1 MYEKFTA
8 RARKVMD
15 LANTEVVR
23 RGEDMV
29 FLHHVFIG
37 LIKEGSGIAANALR
51 DVGLT
56 LEVVEGGLSPLN
68 KGVVVGGDSG
78 DQQKKLPLNDFVTVA
93 IARTTDVAR
102 SMGHQYIGTEHMLLG
117 LMSVVSERDN
127 TILFNVMGDVKPSEV
142 TAAVHKYLDRL
153 SGPKQVMEAEGRTED
168 GLRWPEFKYE
178 PGQTV
183 EIKSGSRPAVVLAQ
197 IAERHG
203 VAILTAYQVAWMT
216 DDGQRDVGTLSEVE
230 LR

>member
-15 LANTEVVR
+15 LANLEAVR
-23 RGEDMV
+23 RGDGRV
-29 FLHHVFIG
+29 FLYHVLIG
-37 LIKEGSGIAANALR
+37 LIKEGSGIAAHALR

-56 LEVVEGGLSPLN
+56 LEVVEGRLSPLN

-78 DQQKKLPLNDFVTVA
+78 DQQERLPLTDFVQVA
-93 IARTTDVAR
+93 ISKADTAR
-102 SMGHQYIGTEHMLLG
+102 SMGHEFIGTEHLLLG

-203 VAILTAYQVAWMT
+203 VVIMTAYRVAWMT
-216 DDGQRDVGTLSEVE
+216 DDGQREVGTLSEVE
-230 LR
+230 LG